1 MMKKRFNRI
10 FASLLSVFSLF
21 FVVSCNS
28 PQNNSSTSGN
38 QIETADDGR
47 IHRFDVQ
54 ATSNKFVSSGRCL
67 YTIVYPEN
75 ADAMERLAVDE
86 LVSFTNEATGITL
99 KAVSDNVASSYDES
113 ARYISL
119 GDTELLQSSGLE
131 LDDKQLNGDGYYIK
145 SKGNSIFIVGGNGTG
160 TLNGVYTFLKYQFRF
175 EYYADNAYTL
185 DKNVK
190 NNILYSYDVMDVPD
204 IKYRTAGF
212 GEINYNELNTR
223 RLGFIPG
230 DEVFIP
236 LCGQTIHNVFF
247 VVPKDGE
254 DKNFEKHPEWYA
266 TTGNQLCYTRD
277 VEGLSDYVV
286 EKMKLDLIKY
296 PDMDT
301 LTFTQNDVAN
311 WCACEKCVETIRYY
325 GGANSATQIL
335 FINEVSKKLN
345 AWLADAYPGRE
356 VTICVFA
363 YFVTMDA
370 PVKLDETTG
379 EYVPI
384 DEKIICEPNVAV
396 YFAPYQMKNYYAID
410 QEPNNNTYTAL
421 KKWMTI
427 CDKSYIWL
435 YGCHF
440 ANYLI
445 PFDNISSLQRTLQVM
460 VENGAEYFYIQSQW
474 NSVASDWSRLKMYLQ
489 AKLMWDCK
497 QDLNELIEKFF
508 KGYFGEAADIMLE
521 YFYDYKAY
529 SAYLATELG
538 FENTANLTNVYTSAE
553 AWKLPVLLKWKSY
566 MEQAYKKIELLKYSN
581 PALYQS
587 YYDRI
592 RLEEIT
598 TDSLLLSYHASYFSN
613 SEYAILSQRLDADC
627 TRLRIAKGE

>member
-1 MMKKRFNRI
+1 MKKI
-10 FASLLSVFSLF
+10 LTKIVALLLAAFSLF
-21 FVVSCNS
+21 SFVSCDSAQNS
-28 PQNNSSTSGN
+28 GSSSSDEV
-38 QIETADDGR
+38 ETADDGR
-47 IHRFDVQ
+47 IHKFDVQ
-54 ATSNKFVSSGRCL
+54 ETSTKFISNGRCL
-67 YTIVYPEN
+67 YTVVCPDD
-75 ADAMERLAVDE
+75 ADTMERLAMDE
-86 LVSFTNEATGITL
+86 LIVFTNEATGITL
-99 KAVSDNVASSYDES
+99 KAVSDNTVSSYDDS
-113 ARYISL
+113 VRYISL
-119 GDTELLQSSGLE
+119 GDTDLLESSGLQ
-131 LDDKQLNGDGYYIK
+131 LDKSVLNGDGYYIK

-160 TLNGVYTFLKYQFRF
+160 TLNGVYTFLKYQFGY
-175 EYYADNAYTL
+175 EYYAENAYVL
-185 DKNVK
+185 NKNVK
-190 NNILYSYDVMDVPD
+190 NNGLLFYDITDVPD

-236 LCGQTIHNVFF
+236 LCGQTIHNVFA
-247 VVPKDGE
+247 VVPKDDE
-254 DKNFEKHPEWYA
+254 DKNFENHPEWYA
-266 TTGNQLCYTRD
+266 TMGNQLCYTRD

-301 LTFTQNDVAN
+301 LTFTQNDVAT
-311 WCACEKCVETIRYY
+311 WCACEVCTETIRHY
-325 GGANSATQIL
+325 GGANSATQII
-335 FINEVSKKLN
+335 FINEVAKKLN
-345 AWLADAYPGRE
+345 AWLAVEYPGRE
-356 VTICVFA
+356 VTICIFA

-370 PVKLDETTG
+370 PVKLDDTTG

-384 DEKIICEPNVAV
+384 DDKIICEPNVAV

-427 CDKSYIWL
+427 CDKSYIWF

-440 ANYLI
+440 SNYLI
-445 PFDNISSLQRTLQVM
+445 PFDNISSLQRNIQVM
-460 VENGAEYFYIQSQW
+460 VENNADYYYIQAQW
-474 NSVASDWSRLKMYLQ
+474 NTVASDWSRLKMYLQ

-497 QDLNELIEKFF
+497 QDVNELIEKFI
-508 KGYFGEAADIMLE
+508 KGYFGEASDVMLE

-529 SAYLATELG
+529 SAYLATEHG

-553 AWKLPVLLKWKSY
+553 AWKLSVLLKWKSY
-566 MEQAYKKIELLKYSN
+566 MEKAYRKIELLKYSDSET
-581 PALYQS
+581 YQL

-592 RLEEIT
+592 RLEEIAI
-598 TDSLLLSYHASYFSN
+598 DSLLITYQASYFST
-613 SEYAILSQRLDADC
+613 SELNALSQQLESDC

>member
-1 MMKKRFNRI
+1 MKKRWNKI
-10 FASLLSVFSLF
+10 FALLLAVCSLF
-21 FVVSCNS
+21 FVVSCDS
-28 PQNNSSTSGN
+28 SQNDAATSDGT
-38 QIETADDGR
+38 EMAEDGR
-47 IHRFDVQ
+47 IHQFDVQ
-54 ATSNKFVSSGRCL
+54 ETSTKFVSNGRCL
-67 YTIVYPEN
+67 YTIVYPEDI
-75 ADAMERLAVDE
+75 DAMERLAVDE
-86 LVSFTNEATGITL
+86 LISFTNEATGITL
-99 KAVSDNVASSYDES
+99 KSISDNAVSNYDSSV
-113 ARYISL
+113 RYISL
-119 GDTELLQSSGLE
+119 GDTELLEESGLQ
-131 LDDKQLNGDGYYIK
+131 LDKSELNGDGYYIK

-160 TLNGVYTFLKYQFRF
+160 TLNGVYTFLKYQFGF
-175 EYYADNAYTL
+175 EYYADNAYVL

-190 NNILYSYDVMDVPD
+190 NNILRSYDVMDVPD

-254 DKNFEKHPEWYA
+254 DKNYENHPDWYA
-266 TTGNQLCYTRD
+266 TTGNQLCYMRD
-277 VEGLSDYVV
+277 IEGLSNYVV

-301 LTFTQNDVAN
+301 LSFTQNDVAN
-311 WCACEKCVETIRYY
+311 WCACEKCTETIKHY
-325 GGANSATQIL
+325 GGANSATQII
-335 FINEVSKKLN
+335 FINEVAKKLN
-345 AWLADAYPGRE
+345 AWLAVEYPGRE
-356 VTICVFA
+356 VTICIFA

-370 PVKLDETTG
+370 PVKLDEATG

-396 YFAPYQMKNYYAID
+396 YFAPYQMKNYYALD
-410 QEPNNNTYTAL
+410 QAPNVNTYTAL

-440 ANYLI
+440 SNYLI

-460 VENGAEYFYIQSQW
+460 VENNAEYFYIQAQW

-497 QDLNELIEKFF
+497 QDVNELIEKFI
-508 KGYFGEAADIMLE
+508 KCYFGEASDAMLE

-529 SAYLATELG
+529 SAYLATEHG

-566 MEQAYKKIELLKYSN
+566 MEKAYEKIELLQYSD
-581 PALYQS
+581 PERYQL

-592 RLEEIT
+592 RLEEIA
-598 TDSLLLSYHASYFSN
+598 TDSLLISYHASYFSV
-613 SEYAILSQRLDADC
+613 SEYNALSQQLESDC